1 MIPKDQTA
9 EFKSWLEQRYPK
21 GRHQVMAGAS
31 NGAFAVGEGFRIGI
45 FNLEGFNGAQLKTAG
60 GSLVLGSRL
69 LLPGDALLHVALV
82 FSGAAIDAVEKRLAA
97 HGRANNVR
105 VYLHR
110 QGAFFREKGDLEV
123 IDPADPSLGAPV
135 PVSEGVFA
143 DVERAGR
150 LEPVEI
156 AYVNHLS
163 GLLAPAPLVRLGPT
177 TTTGGAALDP
187 ASIDVAELV
196 ARVRS
201 LGGVFDDALVHRY
214 HVAMNHLRR
223 KHFVLLTG
231 ISGTGKTLLARAYAF
246 AVLGESDLDVAT
258 EDFHLIAVRPDWTEP
273 AHLTGFLDAISG
285 RYSRTRFLDAVL
297 RATANPHRPVFV
309 GLDEMNLAQPEHYF
323 AEIMSAMETGEDLVL
338 HDADEAAAGVPR
350 RVPWPEN
357 LYITGTVNM
366 DETTRPFSP
375 KLLDRAQVIDMSRV
389 DLPAFAAA
397 LALREPALAPV
408 LSKELV
414 ARLDRLR
421 AILEPHALHFGYRVV
436 EEITRYLAFAAAK
449 GVLGAGALDLQI
461 EQKILTK
468 VRGGREHAAML
479 DALLAEVK
487 DLPTARRTVERMRG
501 DLESYDSF
509 QYWS

>member
-1 MIPKDQTA
+1 MTPKDQTA
-9 EFKSWLEQRYPK
+9 EFKNWLEQRYPN

-31 NGAFAVGEGFRIGI
+31 NGAFAVGDGFRIGI
-45 FNLEGFNGAQLKTAG
+45 FNLEGFNLAALKATG

-82 FSGAAIDAVEKRLAA
+82 FTGSAIDAVGLRLAA

-110 QGAFFREKGDLEV
+110 QGVFFREKGDVEV
-123 IDPADPSLGAPV
+123 IDPTDPTLGAAIPL
-135 PVSEGVFA
+135 SEGVFA
-143 DVERAGR
+143 DVVRAGR

-156 AYVNHLS
+156 AYVSHLS
-163 GLLAPAPLVRLGPT
+163 GLVAPAPFVRLGPT

-187 ASIDVAELV
+187 ASIDVGTLV
-196 ARVRS
+196 ARIKS
-201 LGGVFDDALVHRY
+201 LGGVFDDTLVHRY
-214 HVAMNHLRR
+214 HVALNHLRR

-231 ISGTGKTLLARAYAF
+231 ISGTGKTLLTKAYAF
-246 AVLGESDLDVAT
+246 AVLGEADLDVVT
-258 EDFHLIAVRPDWTEP
+258 EDFHLLAVRPDWTEP
-273 AHLTGFLDAISG
+273 AHLMGFLDAISG
-285 RYSRTRFLDAVL
+285 KYSGTRFLDAVL
-297 RATANPHRPVFV
+297 RATDSPHRPVFV

-338 HDADEAAAGVPR
+338 HDADPAKAGVPR

-389 DLPAFAAA
+389 DLPAFAAV
-397 LALREPALAPV
+397 LAAREPTLAPI
-408 LSKELV
+408 LSAAFV

-421 AILEPHALHFGYRVV
+421 AILEPHALHFGNRVV
-436 EEITRYLAFAAAK
+436 EEIARYLAFADAK
-449 GVLGAGALDLQI
+449 GVLAAGALDLQI

-468 VRGGREHAAML
+468 VRGGREHASML
-479 DALLAEVK
+479 DALLAELK
-487 DLPTARRTVERMRG
+487 DLATARRTVERMRR